1 MHLSTNPQ
9 LHSTLISNSQSTLD
23 KVGRMSINPLPWIID
38 GNYTAFTRVILF
50 IFRERTFFVQRKKI
64 SARIACPDILDDLV
78 LTSPLSEV
86 EVGWDWQQMY
96 KIVDYFV

>member
-1 MHLSTNPQ
+1 MAITQHLPGSFCSFSENE
-9 LHSTLISNSQSTLD
+9 H
-23 KVGRMSINPLPWIID
+23 
-38 GNYTAFTRVILF
+38 FLF
-50 IFRERTFFVQRKKI
+50 KEKKI

>member
-1 MHLSTNPQ
+1 MAVTQHLPGSLLFQRTN
-9 LHSTLISNSQSTLD
+9 
-23 KVGRMSINPLPWIID
+23 
-38 GNYTAFTRVILF
+38 
-50 IFRERTFFVQRKKI
+50 IFCSKKKI
-64 SARIACPDILDDLV
+64 SARIACPDTLDDLV